1 VGAGG
6 VMHMNITTPRRK
18 LDFMWF
24 LPTGGDGAYLGSSRG
39 QRHVDNAYLRQIAQA
54 CDRLGY
60 HGVLLPTG
68 RGCEDALVTA
78 ASIAPQ
84 TERLRYLVAVRPG
97 VVLPGEAARQA
108 AAFDRMSG
116 GRLMVNVVCGGSPQD
131 HAGDGLTLG
140 HDERYAQAAEF
151 LQIWR
156 GLMAGESV
164 TLSGRYLSAKA
175 GRLIFPPVQQ
185 PHPPLFLGGSSAPAR
200 ALAAEQLDGYLTW
213 GEPPAQVAEK
223 LDDVRQR
230 AARHGRTLRAGI
242 RLHIIVRET
251 EGEAWDAARRLISDL
266 SDEVIATAQRKLTEE
281 SDSEGQRR
289 MLALHRGQREGLEVS
304 PNLWAGV
311 GLVRGGAGTALVGD
325 PQTVAARI
333 REYQALG
340 IDTLIASGYPHLEE
354 AYRVA
359 ELLFPL
365 LDISSPG
372 PQRAQRPGSASNFTG
387 GGSLTTDAGPAP
399 ASGRDAAQAKTEEG
413 TQT

>member
-1 VGAGG
+1 MEAVGMTG
-6 VMHMNITTPRRK
+6 TPDATRRE

-24 LPTGGDGAYLGSSRG
+24 LPTGGDGAYLGSSQGR
-39 QRHVDNAYLRQIAQA
+39 REVDHSYLRQIAQA

-68 RGCEDALVTA
+68 RGCDDALVTA
-78 ASIAPQ
+78 ASIAPL
-84 TERLRYLVAVRPG
+84 TDRLRYLVALRPG
-97 VVLPGEAARQA
+97 LVLPGEAARQA

-131 HAGDGLTLG
+131 HAGDGLTLD

-164 TLSGRYLSAKA
+164 TFSGRYLSAKA
-175 GRLIFPPVQQ
+175 GRMMFPPVQR
-185 PHPPLFLGGSSAPAR
+185 PYPPLFLGGSSAPAR
-200 ALAAEQLDGYLTW
+200 ALAAEQLDGYLSW
-213 GEPPAQVAEK
+213 GETPEQVGEK
-223 LDDVRQR
+223 LADVRRR
-230 AARHGRTLRAGI
+230 AAAHGRTIRTGI

-251 EGEAWDAARRLISDL
+251 EGEAWDAARRLISHL
-266 SDEVIATAQRKLTEE
+266 SDDTIATAQRKLSEE

-289 MLALHRGQREGLEVS
+289 MRALHGGRREALEVS

-340 IDTLIASGYPHLEE
+340 IDTLIASGFPHLEE

-365 LDISSPG
+365 LEISGQQPQQRQSIGGPG
-372 PQRAQRPGSASNFTG
+372 TFTG
-387 GGSLTTDAGPAP
+387 GGSLTTDAAPGPAKAP
-399 ASGRDAAQAKTEEG
+399 APIFERTST
-413 TQT
+413 